1 LAEDHKIRTSVKIYG
16 YTYKIV
22 GRETSAHMQ
31 LVASIV
37 DDRMR
42 EIHAAAPSLDSS
54 QLAVLTAV
62 NTVHD
67 NLKLK
72 ERVEQLENEL
82 RKLKG

>member
-1 LAEDHKIRTSVKIYG
+1 MAEDHKIRTSVKIYG

-22 GRETSAHMQ
+22 GAETSAHMES
-31 LVASIV
+31 VASIV
-37 DDRMR
+37 DKKMR
-42 EIHAAAPSLDSS
+42 EIHAVAPSLDSS
-54 QLAVLTAV
+54 KLAVLTAV